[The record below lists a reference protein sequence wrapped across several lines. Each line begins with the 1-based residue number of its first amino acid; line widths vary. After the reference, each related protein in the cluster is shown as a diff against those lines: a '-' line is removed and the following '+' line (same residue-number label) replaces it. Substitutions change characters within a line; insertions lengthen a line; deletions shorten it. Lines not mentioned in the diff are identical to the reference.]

1 MIMKKLVAIALLLF
15 VGSAA
20 FSQTVS
26 FTSPNAESQKM
37 LDSVKY
43 ILPEFTAGMVIFKNG
58 EQSNGAINISS
69 IDQKIHFIDPKGEV
83 LVITNND
90 EVSRVF
96 AKGRTFLNSRYGYVE
111 LYETVGDIFMGEAR
125 KVGFISEDKVG
136 AFGSKSQTTSI
147 QTINSV
153 QTSGGYMVDFEK
165 QKNSPYTYKKIPYV
179 CRKGLFLTV
188 SKKTLQKCFPEKKD
202 IIEQYIQEKN
212 PNLNHVED
220 VREMF
225 KTILK

>member
-1 MIMKKLVAIALLLF
+1 MKKFVAIALLMF
-15 VGSAA
+15 IGTSA

-26 FTSPNAESQKM
+26 FTSPNAESQRM

-83 LVITNND
+83 LVITNNE

-111 LYETVGDIFMGEAR
+111 LYETIGDIFMGEVR

-165 QKNSPYTYKKIPYV
+165 QRNSPYTYKKIPYV

-188 SKKTLQKCFPEKKD
+188 SKKTLQKCFPDKKD

-212 PNLNHVED
+212 PNLSHVDD

>member
-1 MIMKKLVAIALLLF
+1 MKRLVAIALLLF

-58 EQSNGAINISS
+58 EQSNGAINISA

-111 LYETVGDIFMGEAR
+111 LYETVGDIFMGEVR

-165 QKNSPYTYKKIPYV
+165 QRNSPYTYKKIPYV

-188 SKKTLQKCFPEKKD
+188 SKKTLQKCFPDKKD
-202 IIEQYIQEKN
+202 IIEKYIQEN
-212 PNLNHVED
+212 DPNLSNVED
-220 VREMF
+220 VRKMF

>member
-1 MIMKKLVAIALLLF
+1 MKKFVAIALLLF

-43 ILPEFTAGMVIFKNG
+43 VLPEFTAGMVIFKNG
-58 EQSNGAINISS
+58 EQSNGAINIST
-69 IDQKIHFIDPKGEV
+69 IDQKIHFIDPKGEI

-111 LYETVGDIFMGEAR
+111 LYETVGDIFMGEVR

-165 QKNSPYTYKKIPYV
+165 QRNSPYTYKKIPYV

-188 SKKTLQKCFPEKKD
+188 SKKTLQKCFPDKKD

-212 PNLNHVED
+212 PNLSHVDD

>member
-1 MIMKKLVAIALLLF
+1 MRRFVSLVILLF
-15 VGSAA
+15 IGTAA

-58 EQSNGAINISS
+58 EQSNGAINIST
-69 IDQKIHFIDPKGEV
+69 IDQKIHFIDPKGEI

-90 EVSRVF
+90 DVSRVF

-111 LYETVGDIFMGEAR
+111 LYETIGDIFMGEVR
-125 KVGFISEDKVG
+125 RVGFISEDKVG
-136 AFGSKSQTTSI
+136 AFGSKSQTTAI
-147 QTINSV
+147 QTVNSV

-188 SKKTLQKCFPEKKD
+188 SKKSLQKCFPDKKE
-202 IIEQYIQEKN
+202 IIEQYIQEKD
-212 PNLNHVED
+212 PNLGNVEE

>member
-1 MIMKKLVAIALLLF
+1 MKKLVAIALLLF

-69 IDQKIHFIDPKGEV
+69 IDQKIHFIDPKGEI

>member
-1 MIMKKLVAIALLLF
+1 MKRFLSLVILLF
-15 VGSAA
+15 IGTAA

-58 EQSNGAINISS
+58 EQSNGAINIST
-69 IDQKIHFIDPKGEV
+69 IDQKIHFIDPKGEI

-90 EVSRVF
+90 DVSRVF

-111 LYETVGDIFMGEAR
+111 LYETIGDIFMGEVR
-125 KVGFISEDKVG
+125 RVGFISEDKVG
-136 AFGSKSQTTSI
+136 AFGSKSQTTAI
-147 QTINSV
+147 QTVNSV

-188 SKKTLQKCFPEKKD
+188 SKKSLQKCFPDKKE
-202 IIEQYIQEKN
+202 IIEQYIQEKD
-212 PNLNHVED
+212 PNLGNVEE

>member
-1 MIMKKLVAIALLLF
+1 MKKLVAIALLLF

-43 ILPEFTAGMVIFKNG
+43 VLPEFTAGMVIFKNG
-58 EQSNGAINISS
+58 EQSNGAINISA

-90 EVSRVF
+90 DVSRVF

-111 LYETVGDIFMGEAR
+111 LYETVGDIFMGEVR
-125 KVGFISEDKVG
+125 RVGFISEDKVG
-136 AFGSKSQTTSI
+136 AFGSKSQTTAI
-147 QTINSV
+147 QTVNSV

-188 SKKTLQKCFPEKKD
+188 SKKTLQKCFPDKKE
-202 IIEQYIQEKN
+202 IIEQYIKEKD
-212 PNLNHVED
+212 PNLGNVDE

>member
-1 MIMKKLVAIALLLF
+1 MKKLVAIALLLF

-43 ILPEFTAGMVIFKNG
+43 ILPEFTAGMVIFKSG
-58 EQSNGAINISS
+58 EQSNGAINISA

>member
-1 MIMKKLVAIALLLF
+1 MKKFVAIALLLF

-43 ILPEFTAGMVIFKNG
+43 VLPEFTAGMVIFKNG
-58 EQSNGAINISS
+58 EQSNGAININS
-69 IDQKIHFIDPKGEV
+69 IDQKIHFIDPKGEI

-111 LYETVGDIFMGEAR
+111 LYETVGDIFMGEVR

-165 QKNSPYTYKKIPYV
+165 QRNSPYTYKKIPYV

-188 SKKTLQKCFPEKKD
+188 SKKTLQKCFPDKKD

-212 PNLNHVED
+212 PNLSHVDD

>member
-1 MIMKKLVAIALLLF
+1 MKRFLSLVILLF
-15 VGSAA
+15 IGTAA

-58 EQSNGAINISS
+58 EQSNGAINIST
-69 IDQKIHFIDPKGEV
+69 IDQKIHFIDPKGEI

-90 EVSRVF
+90 DVSRVF

-111 LYETVGDIFMGEAR
+111 LYETIGDIFMGEVR
-125 KVGFISEDKVG
+125 RVGFISEDKVG
-136 AFGSKSQTTSI
+136 AFGSKSQTTAI
-147 QTINSV
+147 QTVNSV

-165 QKNSPYTYKKIPYV
+165 QKNSPYT
-179 CRKGLFLTV
+179 
-188 SKKTLQKCFPEKKD
+188 
-202 IIEQYIQEKN
+202 
-212 PNLNHVED
+212 
-220 VREMF
+220 
-225 KTILK
+225 

>member
-1 MIMKKLVAIALLLF
+1 MKKLVAIALLLF

-58 EQSNGAINISS
+58 EQSNGAINIST

-90 EVSRVF
+90 DVSRVF

-111 LYETVGDIFMGEAR
+111 LYETVGDIFMGEVR
-125 KVGFISEDKVG
+125 RVGFISEDKVG
-136 AFGSKSQTTSI
+136 AFGSKSQTTAI
-147 QTINSV
+147 QTVNSV

-188 SKKTLQKCFPEKKD
+188 SKKTLQKCFPDKKE
-202 IIEQYIQEKN
+202 IIEQYIKEKD
-212 PNLNHVED
+212 PNLGNVDE

>member
-1 MIMKKLVAIALLLF
+1 MKRLVAIALLLF

-58 EQSNGAINISS
+58 EQSNGAINISA

>member
-1 MIMKKLVAIALLLF
+1 MKRFVAIALLLF
-15 VGSAA
+15 IGTAA
-20 FSQTVS
+20 FSQSVS
-26 FTSPNAESQKM
+26 FTSPNAESQRM

-58 EQSNGAINISS
+58 EQSNGAINIST
-69 IDQKIHFIDPKGEV
+69 IDQKIHFIDPKGEI

-96 AKGRTFLNSRYGYVE
+96 AKGRTFLNSRYGYIE
-111 LYETVGDIFMGEAR
+111 LYETIGDIFMGEVR
-125 KVGFISEDKVG
+125 RVGFISEDKVG
-136 AFGSKSQTTSI
+136 AFGSKSQTTAI
-147 QTINSV
+147 QTVNSV

-188 SKKTLQKCFPEKKD
+188 SKKTLQKCFPDKKE
-202 IIEQYIQEKN
+202 IIEQYIQEKG
-212 PNLNHVED
+212 PNLGNVDE

>member
-1 MIMKKLVAIALLLF
+1 MSVTI
-15 VGSAA
+15 GSAA

-43 ILPEFTAGMVIFKNG
+43 ILPEFTAGMVIFKSG
-58 EQSNGAINISS
+58 EQSNGAINISA
-69 IDQKIHFIDPKGEV
+69 IDQKIHFIDPKGEI

>member
-1 MIMKKLVAIALLLF
+1 MKRFVAIALLLF
-15 VGSAA
+15 IGTAA
-20 FSQTVS
+20 FSQSVS
-26 FTSPNAESQKM
+26 FTSPNAESQRM

-58 EQSNGAINISS
+58 EQSNGAINIST
-69 IDQKIHFIDPKGEV
+69 IDQKIHFIDPKGEI

-111 LYETVGDIFMGEAR
+111 LYETIGDIFMGEVR
-125 KVGFISEDKVG
+125 RVGFISEDKVG
-136 AFGSKSQTTSI
+136 AFGSRSQTTAI
-147 QTINSV
+147 QTVNSV

-179 CRKGLFLTV
+179 CRKGLFLAV
-188 SKKTLQKCFPEKKD
+188 SKKTIQKCFPDKKE
-202 IIEQYIQEKN
+202 IIEQYIKEKD
-212 PNLNHVED
+212 PNLGNVDE

>member
-1 MIMKKLVAIALLLF
+1 MKKLVAIALLLF

-43 ILPEFTAGMVIFKNG
+43 VLPEFTAGMVIFKNG
-58 EQSNGAINISS
+58 EQSNGAINISA

-111 LYETVGDIFMGEAR
+111 LYETVGDIFMGEVR

-153 QTSGGYMVDFEK
+153 QTRGGYMVDFEK
-165 QKNSPYTYKKIPYV
+165 QRNSPYTYKKIPYV

-188 SKKTLQKCFPEKKD
+188 SKKTLQKCFPDKKE
-202 IIEQYIQEKN
+202 IIEQYIKEKD
-212 PNLNHVED
+212 PNLGNVDE